1 MDSRTSL
8 RKILLIDD
16 DSDYRRLLLSWL
28 GKSFSNTGIVE
39 YDPVARGL
47 PGSEFS
53 WPDYDVLLL
62 DYDLRLNNVNGLDIL
77 KANENNKNFPATIML
92 TGAGSEEVA
101 VRALKSGVSDYLRKD
116 GLQKDQLIAAVDTA
130 FKKHAA
136 SLERHYTLEEA
147 RKAAQDQADKLFI
160 NYKARYDEI
169 YRREIERLKSEGE
182 QYEQELQTH
191 LEKLA
196 LFERQWQEASASM
209 QRLQEEIT
217 GLREKQLQDLDNKT
231 VQTKLKAVREEL
243 DETGENLKVIEQSQS
258 DIRNAMEKVQWK
270 QEQGNTMFQQLEGDL
285 VSFEEGLQQE
295 MKQMSGI
302 RSQVEL
308 KKRLLDSA
316 RENRK
321 VIEKKHDRKL
331 RDEVSGQLKDM
342 DDKDY

>member
-8 RKILLIDD
+8 RKILILDD

-28 GKSFSNTGIVE
+28 GKSFSNTGIIE
-39 YDPVARGL
+39 YDPVARGI
-47 PGSEFS
+47 PGSEFN

-62 DYDLRLNNVNGLDIL
+62 DYDLRLNNANGLDIL

-101 VRALKSGVSDYLRKD
+101 VRALRSGVSDYLRKD
-116 GLQKDQLIAAVDTA
+116 GLQKDQLIAAIDTA
-130 FKKHAA
+130 FKKHSAA
-136 SLERHYTLEEA
+136 MERHFTLEEA

-160 NYKARYDEI
+160 AYKARYDEI

-196 LFERQWQEASASM
+196 LFERQWQEASESM
-209 QRLQEEIT
+209 QRLQDEIT
-217 GLREKQLQDLDNKT
+217 ALREKQLEDLDNKT

-243 DETGENLKVIEQSQS
+243 DETGENLKVIEQNQS

-285 VSFEEGLQQE
+285 VSFEEGLQQD
-295 MKQMSGI
+295 MQRMADV
-302 RSQVEL
+302 RDRTEL
-308 KKRLLDSA
+308 KTHLLNSL
-316 RENRK
+316 REK
-321 VIEKKHDRKL
+321 KKLVEKKHDKKL
-331 RDEVSGQLKDM
+331 GDEISGQLKDTN
-342 DDKDY
+342 DKD